1 MDKKTIKEH
10 LIKTFCYKCGS
21 SLDGANIVPISE
33 ASVAVTAH
41 VTCPNCKAE
50 SMITI
55 TLGGS
60 GAQPITTDLTP
71 EELKSFFGQKEITAD
86 DLIELHLLIKKGQVW
101 SLLQKNEQNLVKKA
115 KKSEKKENSPQ

>member
-1 MDKKTIKEH
+1 VDKKLIKEH
-10 LIKTFCYKCGS
+10 LLKTFCYRCGS

-33 ASVAVTAH
+33 MPVAVTAH

-60 GAQPITTDLTP
+60 GVLPVTTDLMP
-71 EELKSFFGQKEITAD
+71 EEIKEFIGKQPISSDDLLDLHTVLKKGKLWNLMQQKE
-86 DLIELHLLIKKGQVW
+86 QY
-101 SLLQKNEQNLVKKA
+101 SVKKA
-115 KKSEKKENSPQ
+115 KTSEEKGKSQE

>member
-1 MDKKTIKEH
+1 MDKKTLKEH

-21 SLDGANIVPISE
+21 SLDGANVVPVSE
-33 ASVAVTAH
+33 VTVALTAH

-60 GAQPITTDLTP
+60 GMMPVTTDLLP
-71 EELKSFFGQKEITAD
+71 EEIKSFYGVTEISTDDVLTLHTLLKKET
-86 DLIELHLLIKKGQVW
+86 LW
-101 SLLQKNEQNLVKKA
+101 NLLQKKDKNLVKKT
-115 KKSEKKENSPQ
+115 KRSEGKENSQQ